1 MCCVLKCVTMY
12 QVSAGVFEGQKKTSD
27 PLALELWVI
36 MSCHMGLGERVAE
49 IQTLSSARA
58 VNTPSI
64 WAISRAPMS

>member
-1 MCCVLKCVTMY
+1 MY

-64 WAISRAPMS
+64 